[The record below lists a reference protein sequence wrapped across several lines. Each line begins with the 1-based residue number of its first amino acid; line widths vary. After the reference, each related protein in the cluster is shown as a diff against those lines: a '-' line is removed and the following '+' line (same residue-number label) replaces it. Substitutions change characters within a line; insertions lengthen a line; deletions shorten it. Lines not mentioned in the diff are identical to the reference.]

1 MTIKNKYE
9 EYKIAVKNYRDAKK
23 NFELAVQGITLC
35 VAEDQAESAVACI
48 KKYWTNLPKT
58 DLYDDGNELY
68 PETIKCNRFHE
79 NPCTVTNCPFY
90 ADNVQY
96 REAQLALERA
106 SDTKKVKLKTMF
118 QHAK

>member
-1 MTIKNKYE
+1 MAIKKYRM
-9 EYKIAVKNYRDAKK
+9 AVKNYRDAEKK
-23 NFELAVQGITLC
+23 FELAVQNITLN
-35 VAEDQAESAVACI
+35 VEEDQAESAVACI

-96 REAQLALERA
+96 REAQLALEHA
-106 SDTKKVKLKTMF
+106 YDAKKAKLKTMF
-118 QHAK
+118 QRKK